1 MGWAL
6 TGACP
11 GPLFILLGNGF
22 GVITISILAAI
33 LGTYVYGL
41 TRRFLPH

>member
-11 GPLFILLGNGF
+11 GPLFITLGAGYFPILVAIVGALLGTLLYG
-22 GVITISILAAI
+22 IL
-33 LGTYVYGL
+33 
-41 TRRFLPH
+41 RDRLPH